1 MQPTAIKTENDED
14 LRINAEDSIIFFNFR
29 PDRARQMTRALLDEE
44 FPYFDR
50 VKKPTPLHYVTM
62 TQYDQT
68 ILGPKV
74 AFEPQSLT
82 NTLGEVLSAA
92 GKKQL
97 RIAETEKYAHV
108 TYFFNG
114 GIEEPNKC
122 EERILVPSPQIATY
136 DLKPEMSAY
145 EVTQALINRMD
156 QNDLDFIVINFANPD
171 MVGHTGK
178 MDAVVKA
185 LETVD
190 ECAGRIMEKV
200 LELQGVLLVT
210 SDHGNSEELEDIDTG
225 KVVTAH
231 TANPVPVVLIG
242 LEDFHLKN
250 DGKLCDL
257 APTILQILEI
267 DQPEEMT
274 GKTLLSMN

>member
-1 MQPTAIKTENDED
+1 MNRKALQIPWEKSC
-14 LRINAEDSIIFFNFR
+14 R
-29 PDRARQMTRALLDEE
+29 RQE
-44 FPYFDR
+44 
-50 VKKPTPLHYVTM
+50 
-62 TQYDQT
+62 
-68 ILGPKV
+68 
-74 AFEPQSLT
+74 
-82 NTLGEVLSAA
+82 
-92 GKKQL
+92 KKQL

-242 LEDFHLKN
+242 LEDFHLK
-250 DGKLCDL
+250 
-257 APTILQILEI
+257 E
-267 DQPEEMT
+267 
-274 GKTLLSMN
+274 